1 MRHPVTR
8 EHDSSHEK
16 SEGTLKKRKILK
28 RLKKITSDR
37 NEGRGKRK
45 IISKRKRSSWVAFIL
60 SGGGKPAIVIK
71 ELLRV
76 SLILALQQKEYRVH
90 KDTREREKCTK
101 E

>member
-1 MRHPVTR
+1 MKKTN
-8 EHDSSHEK
+8 EK
-16 SEGTLKKRKILK
+16 KTLK
-28 RLKKITSDR
+28 RLNKITSDR

-45 IISKRKRSSWVAFIL
+45 IISKRKRNSWVAFIL

-76 SLILALQQKEYRVH
+76 SLILALQLKEHHVH
-90 KDTREREKCTK
+90 KDTREHEKCTK